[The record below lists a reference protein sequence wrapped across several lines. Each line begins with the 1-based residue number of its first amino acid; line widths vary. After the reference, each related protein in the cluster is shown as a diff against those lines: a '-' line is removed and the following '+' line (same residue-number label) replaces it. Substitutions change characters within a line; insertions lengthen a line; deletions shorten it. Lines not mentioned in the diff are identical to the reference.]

1 MGGLTSKPS
10 TATQSVTTTN
20 VQKAMS
26 NLPSNPNAQKVGAEM
41 NKNFAP
47 GGVLA
52 SHGGRRKTRKHRS
65 RSHRTRKQ

>member
-1 MGGLTSKPS
+1 MGGLTSKPTNTAS
-10 TATQSVTTTN
+10 TTNAN

-26 NLPSNPNAQKVGAEM
+26 TLTPNPNAQKVGAEM

-52 SHGGRRKTRKHRS
+52 SSGGRRKTRRHRG
-65 RSHRTRKQ
+65 RSHRVRKH